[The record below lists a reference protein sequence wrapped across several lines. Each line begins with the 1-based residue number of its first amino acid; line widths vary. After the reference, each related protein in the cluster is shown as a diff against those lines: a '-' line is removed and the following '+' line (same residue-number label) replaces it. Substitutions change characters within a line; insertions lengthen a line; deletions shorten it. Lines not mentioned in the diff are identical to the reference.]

1 MSKVAIIGRPNVG
14 KSTLFNRLVGKKL
27 ALVDDQ
33 PGVTRDRREGEASLF
48 DADFTLIDTA
58 GLDDSAEDSL
68 TGRMRQQTEIAVA
81 DADVILFVI
90 DSRVGVTPVDS
101 HFAGLVRRADK
112 PIIVVANKAEGRA
125 GEAGALEAHALGLG
139 TPVAISAEHNEGMI
153 DLYDALAAVLPR
165 AVAAEPEAEEA
176 TLVLGEDEDG
186 TEFDPTKP
194 LRIAVVGR
202 PNAGKSTLL
211 NALLGE
217 DRLLTGP
224 EPGITRD
231 SIGLE
236 LKWRDRDLKIFDT
249 AGLRKRAR
257 IEDKVEK
264 LAAADA
270 IRAVQFAEVVVVLLD
285 ATIPFEKQD
294 LTIASL
300 AEREGR
306 AIVIGVNKWDLIE
319 ARGSK
324 LTEMRETAERLL
336 PQIRGVPVV
345 PVSGRSGF
353 GLDKLLEAAFRVA
366 ETWNRRLS
374 TARLNRWLTAAI
386 DANPPPAVSGRRIKI
401 RYMTQAKAR
410 PPTFVLFGNQL
421 AVLPKSYQR
430 YLVNGL
436 RETMDLPGV
445 PIRIVMRQGDNPY
458 DKNRKR

>member
-58 GLDDSAEDSL
+58 GLDDAAEETL
-68 TGRMRQQTEIAVA
+68 AGRMRQQTEVAVA

-90 DSRVGVTPVDS
+90 DSRIGVTPVDS
-101 HFAGLVRRADK
+101 HFASLVRRADK

-153 DLYDALAAVLPR
+153 DLYDALAAVLPK
-165 AVAAEPEAEEA
+165 AAATLPEEEA
-176 TLVLGEDEDG
+176 APLVLGEDEDG

-211 NALLGE
+211 NAWLGE

-236 LKWRDRDLKIFDT
+236 LKWRDRDLKVFDT

-270 IRAVQFAEVVVVLLD
+270 IRAVQFAEVVIVLLD

-294 LTIASL
+294 LTIAAL

-324 LTEMRETAERLL
+324 LSEMHESAARLL
-336 PQIRGVPVV
+336 PQIKGVPVV
-345 PVSGRSGF
+345 PVSGRTGF
-353 GLDKLLEAAFRVA
+353 GLDKLLEASFRVA

-374 TARLNRWLTAAI
+374 TARLNRWLSATL
-386 DANPPPAVSGRRIKI
+386 DTNPPPAVSGRRIKI

-421 AVLPKSYQR
+421 AGLPRSYQR

-436 RETMDLPGV
+436 REAMDLPGI
-445 PIRIVMRQGDNPY
+445 PIRMVMRQGDNPY